1 MMSDEYTDEQ
11 IQEWDKEDFGNLPD
25 AFHLS
30 QSEIDELRKNKNY
43 LTEYAQKKLQELMK
57 KEQLRLSEDDLSD
70 LLWLVLNY
78 GDKLEKYPGENQ
90 VANLTTKLEKMLDGM
105 G

>member
-1 MMSDEYTDEQ
+1 MSDEYTDEQ

-70 LLWLVLNY
+70 LLWLVRNY
-78 GDKLEKYPGENQ
+78 GDKLEKYPEENQ

>member
-1 MMSDEYTDEQ
+1 MTEEY
-11 IQEWDKEDFGNLPD
+11 GNIAD
-25 AFHLS
+25 GFFLS
-30 QSEIDELRKNKNY
+30 QSEIDELRKSKRKI
-43 LTEYAQKKLQELMK
+43 TSYAQKKLQELMK
-57 KEQLRLSEDDLSD
+57 KEQLRLTEDDLGD

-78 GDKLEKYPGENQ
+78 GDKLEKYPEENQ

>member
-1 MMSDEYTDEQ
+1 MSEEYGH
-11 IQEWDKEDFGNLPD
+11 IPD
-25 AFHLS
+25 GFFLT
-30 QSEIDELRKNKNY
+30 QSEIDELRKSKREI
-43 LTEYAQKKLQELMK
+43 TEYAQKKLQELMK
-57 KEQLRLSEDDLSD
+57 KEQLRLTEDDLSD

-78 GDKLEKYPGENQ
+78 GDKLEKYPEENQ

>member
-1 MMSDEYTDEQ
+1 MTEEYGH
-11 IQEWDKEDFGNLPD
+11 IPD
-25 AFHLS
+25 GFFLS
-30 QSEIDELRKNKNY
+30 QSEIDELRNAKKD

>member
-1 MMSDEYTDEQ
+1 MSEEY
-11 IQEWDKEDFGNLPD
+11 GNVPD
-25 AFHLS
+25 GFFLS
-30 QSEIDELRKNKNY
+30 QSEIDELRKSKREI
-43 LTEYAQKKLQELMK
+43 TEYAQKKLQELMK
-57 KEQLRLSEDDLSD
+57 KEQLRLTEDDLSD

-78 GDKLEKYPGENQ
+78 GDKLEKYPEENQ

>member
-70 LLWLVLNY
+70 LLWLVRNY
-78 GDKLEKYPGENQ
+78 GDKLEKYPEENQ
-90 VANLTTKLEKMLDGM
+90 VANLTTKLEKMLDEM

>member
-1 MMSDEYTDEQ
+1 MTEDYTDEQ
-11 IQEWDKEDFGNLPD
+11 IQEWDKEDMGHLPD
-25 AFHLS
+25 GFFLS
-30 QSEIDELRKNKNY
+30 QSEIDELRKSKREI
-43 LTEYAQKKLQELMK
+43 TSYAQKKLQELMK
-57 KEQLRLSEDDLSD
+57 KEQLRLTEDDLSD

>member
-1 MMSDEYTDEQ
+1 MTEEY
-11 IQEWDKEDFGNLPD
+11 GNIPD
-25 AFHLS
+25 GFLLS
-30 QSEIDELRKNKNY
+30 QSEIDELRKTKRE
-43 LTEYAQKKLQELMK
+43 LTDYAKQKLKELMK
-57 KEQLRLSEDDLSD
+57 KEQLRLTEDDLSD

-78 GDKLEKYPGENQ
+78 GDKLEKYPEENQ